1 MRSIAVDIRRK
12 MWRVWGKRGMNMEVL
27 SLLPGLLVLCTI
39 GSLFFP
45 KPMAF
50 WSKKESSSRLGTAII
65 YLFIFFITS
74 TYVYRD
80 NIIHQDD
87 IAKEDIKNDAIEN
100 NSYIYEI
107 QQLKSNKLNKFGK
120 YTIEV
125 FKNDPKR
132 MLINIRYDRKISIK
146 DAMESS
152 EEFARITARLIAKK
166 DGEINKYISVFPGY
180 MTQGET
186 GKSILITYKGY
197 AEYSPYSD
205 SISWINEQ

>member
-1 MRSIAVDIRRK
+1 
-12 MWRVWGKRGMNMEVL
+12 MNMEVL

-45 KPMAF
+45 KTMAF
-50 WSKKESSSRLGTAII
+50 WSKKESPSRLGTAII
-65 YLFIFFITS
+65 YLFIFFIAS

-80 NIIHQDD
+80 NSIHQDD

-107 QQLKSNKLNKFGK
+107 KQLKSNKLNKFGK

>member
-45 KPMAF
+45 KTMAF
-50 WSKKESSSRLGTAII
+50 WSKKESPSRLGTAII
-65 YLFIFFITS
+65 YLFIFFIAS

-80 NIIHQDD
+80 NSIHQDD

-120 YTIEV
+120 YNIEV

-152 EEFARITARLIAKK
+152 EEFARITARLITKK

>member
-1 MRSIAVDIRRK
+1 MEGG
-12 MWRVWGKRGMNMEVL
+12 GKIRGMNMEVL

-45 KPMAF
+45 KTMAF
-50 WSKKESSSRLGTAII
+50 WSKKESPSRLGTAII
-65 YLFIFFITS
+65 YLFVFFIAS
-74 TYVYRD
+74 TYVYRENSID
-80 NIIHQDD
+80 
-87 IAKEDIKNDAIEN
+87 KN
-100 NSYIYEI
+100 NSTKENIEKDITEKYQYIDEI
-107 QQLKSNKLNKFGK
+107 CQLQSEKLNKFGK

-125 FKNDPKR
+125 FKNDSKR
-132 MLINIRYDRKISIK
+132 MLINMRYDRKISIK

-152 EEFARITARLIAKK
+152 KEFARITARFIAKK
-166 DGEINKYISVFPGY
+166 EGEINKYISVFPGY

>member
-1 MRSIAVDIRRK
+1 
-12 MWRVWGKRGMNMEVL
+12 MNMEVL

-45 KPMAF
+45 KTMAF
-50 WSKKESSSRLGTAII
+50 WSKKESPSRLGTAII
-65 YLFIFFITS
+65 YLFIFFIAS

-80 NIIHQDD
+80 NSIHQDD

-120 YTIEV
+120 YNIEV

-132 MLINIRYDRKISIK
+132 MFITIRYDRKISIK

>member
-1 MRSIAVDIRRK
+1 
-12 MWRVWGKRGMNMEVL
+12 MNMEVL

-45 KPMAF
+45 KTMAF
-50 WSKKESSSRLGTAII
+50 WSKKESPSRLGTAII
-65 YLFIFFITS
+65 YLFIFFIAS

-87 IAKEDIKNDAIEN
+87 IAKEGIKNDAIEN

-186 GKSILITYKGY
+186 GKSIFITYKGY

>member
-1 MRSIAVDIRRK
+1 MRSIAVDMRRK

-45 KPMAF
+45 KTMAF
-50 WSKKESSSRLGTAII
+50 WSKKESPSRLGTAII
-65 YLFIFFITS
+65 YLFIFFIAS

-80 NIIHQDD
+80 NSIHQDE

-120 YTIEV
+120 YNIEV

-132 MLINIRYDRKISIK
+132 MLITIRYDRKISIK

-152 EEFARITARLIAKK
+152 EEFACITARLIAKK

>member
-1 MRSIAVDIRRK
+1 MEGV
-12 MWRVWGKRGMNMEVL
+12 GKRGMNMEVL

-45 KPMAF
+45 KTMAF
-50 WSKKESSSRLGTAII
+50 WSKKESPSRLGTAII
-65 YLFIFFITS
+65 YLFIFFIAS

-80 NIIHQDD
+80 NSIHQDE

-120 YTIEV
+120 YNIEV

-132 MLINIRYDRKISIK
+132 MLITIRYDRKISIK

>member
-1 MRSIAVDIRRK
+1 MRSIAVDMRRK

-45 KPMAF
+45 KTMAF
-50 WSKKESSSRLGTAII
+50 WSKKESPSRLGTAII
-65 YLFIFFITS
+65 YLFIFFIAS

-80 NIIHQDD
+80 NSIHQDD

-120 YTIEV
+120 YNIEV

>member
-1 MRSIAVDIRRK
+1 

-45 KPMAF
+45 KTMAF
-50 WSKKESSSRLGTAII
+50 WSKKESPSRLGTAII
-65 YLFIFFITS
+65 YLFIFFIAS
-74 TYVYRD
+74 TYIYRD
-80 NIIHQDD
+80 NSIHQDD

-186 GKSILITYKGY
+186 GKSIFITYKGY

>member
-1 MRSIAVDIRRK
+1 
-12 MWRVWGKRGMNMEVL
+12 MEVL

-45 KPMAF
+45 KTMAF
-50 WSKKESSSRLGTAII
+50 WSKKESPSRLGTAII
-65 YLFIFFITS
+65 YLFIFFIAS

-80 NIIHQDD
+80 NSIHQDD

-120 YTIEV
+120 YNIEV

-152 EEFARITARLIAKK
+152 EEFARITARLITKK

-186 GKSILITYKGY
+186 GNSILITYKGY

>member
-1 MRSIAVDIRRK
+1 MLTCA
-12 MWRVWGKRGMNMEVL
+12 GKCGVCGGKGGMNMEVL
-27 SLLPGLLVLCTI
+27 SLLPGILVLCTI

-45 KPMAF
+45 KTMAF
-50 WSKKESSSRLGTAII
+50 WSKKESPSRLGTAII
-65 YLFIFFITS
+65 YLFIFFIAS

-80 NIIHQDD
+80 NSIHQDD

-120 YTIEV
+120 YNIEV
-125 FKNDPKR
+125 LKNDPKR
-132 MLINIRYDRKISIK
+132 ILITIRYDRKISIK

>member
-1 MRSIAVDIRRK
+1 
-12 MWRVWGKRGMNMEVL
+12 MNMEVL

-45 KPMAF
+45 KTMAF
-50 WSKKESSSRLGTAII
+50 WSKKESPSRLGTAII
-65 YLFIFFITS
+65 YLFIFFIAS

-80 NIIHQDD
+80 NSIHQDD

-186 GKSILITYKGY
+186 GKSIFITYKGY

>member
-1 MRSIAVDIRRK
+1 

-45 KPMAF
+45 KTMAF
-50 WSKKESSSRLGTAII
+50 WSKKESPSRLGTSII
-65 YLFIFFITS
+65 YLFIFFIAS

-80 NIIHQDD
+80 NSIHQDD
-87 IAKEDIKNDAIEN
+87 IVKEDIKKNAIEN

-120 YTIEV
+120 YNIEV

-132 MLINIRYDRKISIK
+132 MLITIRYDRKISIK

-152 EEFARITARLIAKK
+152 EEFARITARLIVKK

>member
-1 MRSIAVDIRRK
+1 
-12 MWRVWGKRGMNMEVL
+12 MN
-27 SLLPGLLVLCTI
+27 I
-39 GSLFFP
+39 
-45 KPMAF
+45 
-50 WSKKESSSRLGTAII
+50 KK
-65 YLFIFFITS
+65 
-74 TYVYRD
+74 
-80 NIIHQDD
+80 
-87 IAKEDIKNDAIEN
+87 AKEDIKNDAIEN

>member
-1 MRSIAVDIRRK
+1 
-12 MWRVWGKRGMNMEVL
+12 MEVL
-27 SLLPGLLVLCTI
+27 SLLPGILVLCTI

-45 KPMAF
+45 KTMAF
-50 WSKKESSSRLGTAII
+50 WSKKESPSRLGTAII
-65 YLFIFFITS
+65 YLFIFFIAS

-80 NIIHQDD
+80 NSIHQDD

-120 YTIEV
+120 YNIEV
-125 FKNDPKR
+125 LKNDPKR
-132 MLINIRYDRKISIK
+132 ILITIRYDRKISIK

>member
-1 MRSIAVDIRRK
+1 MRSIAVDMRRK

-45 KPMAF
+45 KTMAF
-50 WSKKESSSRLGTAII
+50 WSKKESPSRLGTAII
-65 YLFIFFITS
+65 YLFIFFIAS

-80 NIIHQDD
+80 NSIHQDE

-120 YTIEV
+120 YNIEV

-132 MLINIRYDRKISIK
+132 MLITIRYDRKISIK

>member
-50 WSKKESSSRLGTAII
+50 WSKKESPSRLGTAII
-65 YLFIFFITS
+65 YLFIFFIAS

>member
-45 KPMAF
+45 KTMAF
-50 WSKKESSSRLGTAII
+50 WSKKESPSRLGTAII
-65 YLFIFFITS
+65 YLFIFFIAS

-80 NIIHQDD
+80 NSIHQDD

>member
-1 MRSIAVDIRRK
+1 
-12 MWRVWGKRGMNMEVL
+12 MNMEVL
-27 SLLPGLLVLCTI
+27 SLLPGILVLCTI

-45 KPMAF
+45 KTMAF
-50 WSKKESSSRLGTAII
+50 WSKKESPSRLGTAII
-65 YLFIFFITS
+65 YLFIFFIAS

-80 NIIHQDD
+80 NSIHQDD

-120 YTIEV
+120 YNIEV

-180 MTQGET
+180 MAQGET

>member
-1 MRSIAVDIRRK
+1 

-45 KPMAF
+45 KTMAF
-50 WSKKESSSRLGTAII
+50 WSKKESPSRLGTAII
-65 YLFIFFITS
+65 YLFIFFIAS

-125 FKNDPKR
+125 FKNDPKK

>member
-1 MRSIAVDIRRK
+1 MEGVGEKGYEYGSIIFIARIISI
-12 MWRVWGKRGMNMEVL
+12 MYYWE
-27 SLLPGLLVLCTI
+27 S
-39 GSLFFP
+39 FFP
-45 KPMAF
+45 KTMAF
-50 WSKKESSSRLGTAII
+50 WSKKESPSRLGTAII
-65 YLFIFFITS
+65 YLFIFFIAS

-80 NIIHQDD
+80 NSIHQDE

-120 YTIEV
+120 YNIEV

-132 MLINIRYDRKISIK
+132 MLITIRYDRKISIK

>member
-1 MRSIAVDIRRK
+1 
-12 MWRVWGKRGMNMEVL
+12 MNMEVL

-39 GSLFFP
+39 GSLLFP

-50 WSKKESSSRLGTAII
+50 WSKKESPSRLGTAII
-65 YLFIFFITS
+65 YLFIFFIAS

>member
-1 MRSIAVDIRRK
+1 
-12 MWRVWGKRGMNMEVL
+12 MNMEVL

-45 KPMAF
+45 KTMAF
-50 WSKKESSSRLGTAII
+50 WSKKESPSRLGTAII
-65 YLFIFFITS
+65 YLFIFFIAS

-107 QQLKSNKLNKFGK
+107 KQLKSNKLNKFGK

>member
-1 MRSIAVDIRRK
+1 
-12 MWRVWGKRGMNMEVL
+12 MNMEVL

-45 KPMAF
+45 KTMAF
-50 WSKKESSSRLGTAII
+50 WSKKESPSRLGTAII
-65 YLFIFFITS
+65 YLFIFFIAS

-107 QQLKSNKLNKFGK
+107 QQLKSNKLKKFGK

>member
-1 MRSIAVDIRRK
+1 
-12 MWRVWGKRGMNMEVL
+12 MNMEVL

-45 KPMAF
+45 KTMAF
-50 WSKKESSSRLGTAII
+50 WSKKESPSRLGTAII
-65 YLFIFFITS
+65 YLFIFFIAS

-80 NIIHQDD
+80 NSIHQDE

-120 YTIEV
+120 YNIEV

-132 MLINIRYDRKISIK
+132 MLITIRYDRKISIK

>member
-50 WSKKESSSRLGTAII
+50 WSKKESPSRLGTAII
-65 YLFIFFITS
+65 YLFIFFIAS

-87 IAKEDIKNDAIEN
+87 ISKEDIKNDAIEN

>member
-1 MRSIAVDIRRK
+1 MAVDIRRK

-45 KPMAF
+45 KTMAF
-50 WSKKESSSRLGTAII
+50 WSKKESPSRLGTAII
-65 YLFIFFITS
+65 YLFIFFIAS

-80 NIIHQDD
+80 NSIHQDD

-120 YTIEV
+120 YNIEV
-125 FKNDPKR
+125 LKNDPKR
-132 MLINIRYDRKISIK
+132 ILITIRYDRKISIK